1 MDSSF
6 QHVTATCVKCGAPL
20 PPTLRAEFCPVC
32 TLTGALAAPGEEGVV
47 SDGLR
52 RVGDYELIEEVARG
66 GIGVVFRAR
75 QSSLGRTV
83 AVKLLLAGMFADP
96 KARQRFRTEAEA
108 AARIRHP
115 NVVGILE
122 VGEHEGQPFL
132 AMEYV
137 EGGTLA
143 HKVAN
148 GPLPAATAARYLAKT
163 ARAVAHAHALGV
175 LHRDLKPSNILLDA
189 FDEPRVTDFGL
200 AKVLGADSELTLS
213 GEILGSPAFMAPEQ
227 AAGQTAEVGPAT
239 DVYALG
245 ALLYHL
251 TTGRPPFSSDT
262 PAGVLR
268 LVAHEDP
275 VAPRRLNPG
284 LPRDLETI
292 VLKCLEKRPGRRY
305 ASAQALVDDLERF
318 LAGQTVMARP
328 VGPLGRTWRW
338 SRRRKGLA
346 TSIALLGLLAVGSSI
361 ATFRIGRAEKAARDN
376 YRQAEQHL
384 QRARLSAYAGDLALA
399 DRAIEDGDLART
411 RELLEQ
417 YIPRPGEPDLR
428 TFEWRLLWQAS
439 EDQSLTV
446 LRGHAHVVSGVAFL
460 DGGARL
466 ASGSWDGT
474 VRVWSVAEGRCERA
488 LTNYPGAV
496 WAVEASADGAQLL
509 ASGEAGLVAWRT
521 RDWRVTARIAGNF
534 AYGHARFLPD
544 GQRVAIGWRGGAGIW
559 DLATGRQL
567 ANLPGAA
574 SPLALSPDGRLL
586 AARQGRSLTV
596 FDTTNWQARRQFKTG
611 ALSSF
616 GLRDLAFWPDGQR
629 LVIGDHAGWLGV
641 IELGGSETN
650 LIEIVR
656 SKAQPQPHLGW
667 VSQIAFSPDGRL
679 FASVGADQQVLLWR
693 ANNLRLRSLLRGH
706 RHEVWAA
713 AFSPDGSLLAT
724 AGKDETIRLWSVSPP
739 QRLPRRVSAANV
751 LGVWSDHEALA
762 EARGSGDAPP
772 RLHVVD
778 WDTGQVRREIVLS
791 NLAQASAR
799 FFQPLTGELA
809 LRTRG
814 GEVEVWRLRGETPE
828 RRFFLAGQAP
838 DVASIC
844 LSSDGDLVSVYAPDR
859 HGCAFWD
866 VTSHTCRFTAP
877 DIGGV
882 LAMDRRY
889 IVSVPVWETPRVLDA
904 RTGRHLADLVG
915 HKERVSDVVLLPD
928 APTVITA
935 AWDGTLRFW
944 ELPSG
949 RCLAVRRSQRQGIY
963 GLALSPDS
971 RTLAAVGQDGTTRF
985 WHLATRQETM
995 RWIER
1000 AVLTRA
1006 WFAPDGNTLVGSTGN
1021 QLVLVRAPPLAQLQA
1036 GSAR

>member
-1 MDSSF
+1 MGSSF
-6 QHVTATCVKCGAPL
+6 QHVTATCAQCGAPL

-52 RVGDYELIEEVARG
+52 RVGDYELIEQVARG

-132 AMEYV
+132 AMEYI

-143 HKVAN
+143 QRVAN
-148 GPLPAATAARYLAKT
+148 GPLPAVVAVRYLAKT
-163 ARAVAHAHALGV
+163 ARAVAHAHSLGV

-227 AAGQTAEVGPAT
+227 AAGRTADVGPAT

-251 TTGRPPFSSDT
+251 TTGRPPFASDT

-268 LVAHEDP
+268 LVELEAP
-275 VAPRRLNPG
+275 VRPRRLNPG
-284 LPRDLETI
+284 LPRDLETM
-292 VLKCLEKRPGRRY
+292 VLKCLEKRPARRY
-305 ASAQALVDDLERF
+305 ASTQALVDDLERF
-318 LAGQTVMARP
+318 LAGRTVMARP
-328 VGPLGRTWRW
+328 VGALGRTWRW

-346 TSIALLGLLAVGSSI
+346 TSIALLGVLAVGSSV
-361 ATFRIGRAEKAARDN
+361 AALRISRAEKAARDN
-376 YRQAEQHL
+376 FHQAERHL
-384 QRARLSAYAGDLALA
+384 ERARLSAYAGDIALA

-411 RELLEQ
+411 RELLEA
-417 YIPRPGEPDLR
+417 YIPRPDEPDLR

-439 EDQSLTV
+439 EDQSLAV
-446 LRGHAHVVSGVAFL
+446 LRGHTHLVSAVAFL

-474 VRVWSVAEGRCERA
+474 VRVWSVADQVCERA
-488 LTNYPGAV
+488 LTDYQGAV
-496 WAVEASADGAQLL
+496 WAVETSADGAQLL
-509 ASGEAGLVAWRT
+509 ASGEGGLVVWRT
-521 RDWRVTARIAGNF
+521 RDWQVTARIGGNF

-544 GQRVAIGWRGGAGIW
+544 GRRVAIGWRGGAGIW
-559 DLATGRQL
+559 DLPTGRQL
-567 ANLPGAA
+567 VNLPNAA
-574 SPLALSPDGRLL
+574 SPLALSPDGQLL

-629 LVIGDHAGWLGV
+629 LVIGDHAGWLGT

-650 LIEIVR
+650 LLEIIR
-656 SKAQPQPHLGW
+656 SKTQPQPHLGW
-667 VSQIAFSPDGRL
+667 VSQIVFSPDGRL

-693 ANNLRLRSLLRGH
+693 TNNLRLRSLLRGH

-724 AGKDETIRLWSVSPP
+724 GGKDETVRLWPVNPA
-739 QRLPRRVSAANV
+739 QRPPRRVNAANV

-762 EARGSGDAPP
+762 EARGAGDAPP
-772 RLHVVD
+772 RLQVLN
-778 WDTGQVRREIVLS
+778 WDTGQVRRAIVLS
-791 NLAQASAR
+791 NLAQASSR
-799 FFQPLTGELA
+799 FFQPLTGDLA
-809 LRTRG
+809 FRTRG
-814 GEVEVWRLRGETPE
+814 GEVEVWRLRDEPPQ

-838 DVASIC
+838 DIGSIC

-859 HGCAFWD
+859 HGCAFWH
-866 VTSHTCRFTAP
+866 VTDQACRFTVP
-877 DIGGV
+877 DTGGV
-882 LAMDRRY
+882 LAMDHRY
-889 IVSVPVWETPRVLDA
+889 IVSVPTWETPRVLDA
-904 RTGRHLADLVG
+904 ATGRHVAELVG
-915 HKERVSDVVLLPD
+915 HKEPVSDLVLLPD

-963 GLALSPDS
+963 GLALSPDF
-971 RTLAAVGQDGTTRF
+971 RTLAAVGQDGTMRF
-985 WHLATRQETM
+985 WNLATRQETM
-995 RWIER
+995 RWLER
-1000 AVLTRA
+1000 VVLSRA
-1006 WFAPDGNTLVGSTGN
+1006 WFTADGNTLVGSTGA
-1021 QLVLVRAPPLAQLQA
+1021 QLVLVRAPQV
-1036 GSAR
+1036 GSVR